1 MADFSPWKSAA
12 RDTIVALRP
21 LATHSRSDCFGD
33 NTAVEFLEGV
43 LPAPDAALVEDHAAQ
58 CDECRR
64 LLAALGG
71 SPSLEAE
78 APTVPAGTEAHMALA
93 RGQKVGRFMVLS
105 RIGAG
110 GMGVVFAA
118 YDPKLDR
125 KVALKLLRSAGDGA
139 TSTAASQMRLL
150 REAQAMAQLSHPHVI
165 AVYDVGTYQSE
176 VYIAMEF
183 VEGETLTSW
192 LRRWDRPW
200 REILGKF
207 LDAGSA
213 LAKAHGGGLAHR
225 DFKPDNVLVGHDER
239 VRVMDFGLARS
250 LLFDAASGPA
260 SPALLDRLSGSARNT
275 TMPGVAANILDHP
288 LTKTGALVGTPRYMA
303 PEQLAGQE
311 TDARS
316 DQFSFCV
323 ALYEALYRQHP
334 FEDET
339 AQCLVKDAAARPRTP
354 PASSKAPAWL
364 HRALLRG
371 LSTGTKD
378 RFPSMDALLR
388 ALTPP
393 MSRQSQTRFVVALAV
408 AALAIITAAYAVP
421 ALIGARDDNQK
432 LSGDLHMAHG
442 RIERLQR
449 QINTLI
455 GQIEELEDRS
465 HQQRLALHELTQ
477 KLNNALDQLEQAER
491 ELSVLAETPLAP
503 SPQRSP
509 RPAAQAPEGL
519 SGSMVITPLQPIP
532 HELATCFREWVERE
546 PSDRLLFAVRLTIDP
561 RGVPALG
568 SRSGGIDDRVLHECV
583 TFNLEKL
590 RFPRANATSV
600 VHYKFY
606 RTPQGKLGVSA
617 DVVDIIRGPGRGRAG

>member
-1 MADFSPWKSAA
+1 
-12 RDTIVALRP
+12 
-21 LATHSRSDCFGD
+21 
-33 NTAVEFLEGV
+33 
-43 LPAPDAALVEDHAAQ
+43 
-58 CDECRR
+58 
-64 LLAALGG
+64 
-71 SPSLEAE
+71 
-78 APTVPAGTEAHMALA
+78 MALE

-118 YDPKLDR
+118 YDPRLDR

-139 TSTAASQMRLL
+139 DSTAASQMRLM
-150 REAQAMAQLSHPHVI
+150 REAQAIAQLSHPNVI

-192 LRRWDRPW
+192 LRRWERPW
-200 REILGKF
+200 RDILDKF
-207 LDAGSA
+207 RDAGSA

-250 LLFDAASGPA
+250 LLFDAASGPTG
-260 SPALLDRLSGSARNT
+260 PAHLDGLSGSARNT
-275 TMPGVAANILDHP
+275 TMPGSAANILDHP

-303 PEQLAGQE
+303 PEQLAGRE

-334 FEDET
+334 FEGET
-339 AQCLVKDAAARPRTP
+339 AQLLVKDPATRPRT
-354 PASSKAPAWL
+354 APSGSNAPEWL

-371 LSTGTKD
+371 LSADTKD

-393 MSRQSQTRFVVALAV
+393 MGKSSQVRFGVALAV
-408 AALAIITAAYAVP
+408 AALAMVISAYAVP
-421 ALIGARDDNQK
+421 ALIGARGDN
-432 LSGDLHMAHG
+432 DLLTDELRTAHD
-442 RIERLQR
+442 RIERLQE
-449 QINTLI
+449 QISALI
-455 GQIEELEDRS
+455 TQIEKLEDRS
-465 HQQRLALHELTQ
+465 RQQRLALRELTQ
-477 KLNNALDQLEQAER
+477 ELSSALDQLEQAEQ
-491 ELSVLAETPLAP
+491 ELSALALAP
-503 SPQRSP
+503 RDPVTERP
-509 RPAAQAPEGL
+509 RPPAARPPAGL
-519 SGSMVITPLQPIP
+519 SNRAVMAPLEPVP
-532 HELATCFREWVERE
+532 YELATCFREWVERE
-546 PSDRLLFAVRLTIDP
+546 PEDRLLFGVRLQIDP

-568 SRSGGIDDRVLHECV
+568 SKSGGIDDEVLHQCV

-590 RFPRANATSV
+590 RFPPSDAASV

-606 RTPQGKLGVSA
+606 RSRRGTLAVSA
-617 DVVDIIRGPGRGRAG
+617 DVVDVLRPGRGGSPG